1 MAGLGTNNQNVTYVN
16 IRAGK
21 LMVKKDGKETFFDT
35 LEGVI
40 TKIVFRIK
48 EWQGRSFEVA
58 EVNVNAVGEAFV
70 LTIGVDSGYFRGF
83 MNSLRSSTK
92 PNEMLTIKP
101 FYKVEADKKTSTV
114 FVIQD
119 GKNMKHFYTKD
130 AMGDFPEIDIVVVKG
145 QKVYDNGKQVQ
156 FWKDWIIKTF
166 GVDHEG
172 KKQEIQ
178 DELEIPDD
186 LPF

>member
-1 MAGLGTNNQNVTYVN
+1 
-16 IRAGK
+16 
-21 LMVKKDGKETFFDT
+21 MVKVNKEEKYFDT
-35 LEGVI
+35 LEGMI

-83 MNSLRSSTK
+83 MNSLRSSIK
-92 PNEMLTIKP
+92 PKEILVIKP
-101 FYKVEADKKTSTV
+101 FYKEEADKKSSTV
-114 FVIQD
+114 FIIQD
-119 GKNMKHFYTKD
+119 GKNMKHFYTKEN
-130 AMGDFPEIDIVVVKG
+130 MGDFPEIDIIMVKG
-145 QKVYDNGKQVQ
+145 KKVFDNTKQLN
-156 FWKDWIIKTF
+156 FWKDWITSTY

-172 KKQEIQ
+172 KKQE
-178 DELEIPDD
+178 DDLDMPENFDD